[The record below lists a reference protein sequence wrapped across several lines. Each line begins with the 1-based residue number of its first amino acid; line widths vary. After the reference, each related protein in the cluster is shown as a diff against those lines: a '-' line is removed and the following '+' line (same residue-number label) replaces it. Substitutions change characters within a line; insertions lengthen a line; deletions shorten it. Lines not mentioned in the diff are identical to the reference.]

1 MPRPRMMPMQAKA
14 SYADAAPVP
23 VEAGKSMVTVT
34 VSGGVQ
40 LR

>member
-1 MPRPRMMPMQAKA
+1 MAMQAKA
-14 SYADAAPVP
+14 ASADMAPVP
-23 VEAGKSMVTVT
+23 VEAGKTTVTVT